1 MEIAFFLWIVWVVVL
16 SVVAGISTF
25 YGNVKYG
32 LKKTHVDSSDVV
44 CIAFW
49 YIVVVIYVVKLVASW
64 LYLLRRK
71 GN

>member
-1 MEIAFFLWIVWVVVL
+1 MEIAFFLWLVGVVVL

-25 YGNVKYG
+25 YSNVKYG
-32 LKKTHVDSSDVV
+32 LEKTHVDSSDVV

>member
-1 MEIAFFLWIVWVVVL
+1 MEIAFFLWLVGVVVL

-25 YGNVKYG
+25 YSNVKYG

-71 GN
+71 GY